1 MDVYSP
7 LTCIDFTSAAEG
19 DVLVAQRI
27 YMWCDN
33 LYYFAIACLLLC
45 AAVSL
50 GIAATMKLH
59 SCPPQYVFIV
69 FIALPINHHLA
80 KLLFILLFRY
90 KASVNCSDF
99 SIIMLVS
106 NGRRYEMSFML
117 LQSSKQQPC
126 IFFFSSHLF
135 EFECCAFRARAVWLS
150 TDRELCWIPFLSSCL
165 TSVSWLRCR
174 ILREVISVPL
184 PYADDFGWRSPI

>member
-1 MDVYSP
+1 MYSP

-50 GIAATMKLH
+50 GIAGTIKLH
-59 SCPPQYVFIV
+59 SCPPYVFIV

-80 KLLFILLFRY
+80 KLLFLLFRY

-99 SIIMLVS
+99 TIIMFIS
-106 NGRRYEMSFML
+106 NGWRYEMSFKL
-117 LQSSKQQPC
+117 LQSSEQQPC
-126 IFFFSSHLF
+126 IFSPRIYLNLNAVLLGPGLF
-135 EFECCAFRARAVWLS
+135 DYPQTGSRAGFHSFHHV
-150 TDRELCWIPFLSSCL
+150 
-165 TSVSWLRCR
+165 
-174 ILREVISVPL
+174 
-184 PYADDFGWRSPI
+184 

>member
-1 MDVYSP
+1 MYSP
-7 LTCIDFTSAAEG
+7 LTCIDFTLAAEG

-27 YMWCDN
+27 HMWCDN

-50 GIAATMKLH
+50 GIAGTIKLH
-59 SCPPQYVFIV
+59 SCPPYVFIV

-80 KLLFILLFRY
+80 KLLFLLFRY

-99 SIIMLVS
+99 TITMFIS
-106 NGRRYEMSFML
+106 NGWRYEMSFKL

-126 IFFFSSHLF
+126 IFFPSHLF
-135 EFECCAFRARAVWLS
+135 EFECCAFRARVVWLS
-150 TDRELCWIPFLSSCL
+150 TDREPCWIPFLSSCL
-165 TSVSWLRCR
+165 TSVSWLPCR

-184 PYADDFGWRSPI
+184 PYADGFGCRSSI